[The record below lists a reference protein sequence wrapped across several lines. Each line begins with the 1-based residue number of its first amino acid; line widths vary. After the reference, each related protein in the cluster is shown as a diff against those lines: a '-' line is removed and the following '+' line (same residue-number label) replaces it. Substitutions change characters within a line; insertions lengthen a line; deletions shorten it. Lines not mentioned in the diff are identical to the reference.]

1 MVAHTCHPSALEAG
15 ARGTQVKGQSGFKTV
30 SQINLFFKLKYFPS
44 ELSFI
49 YQVIYYLYRR
59 SQWPLFSYTFNI
71 STFHS

>member
-1 MVAHTCHPSALEAG
+1 MAHTCDPSALETG
-15 ARGTQVKGQSGFKTV
+15 TRGIQAQDQSGFKTV

-49 YQVIYYLYRR
+49 YQVTYYLYRM
-59 SQWPLFSYTFNI
+59 SQWPLFNYVFNI